1 MAEAVS
7 PQFVK
12 GIMKNA
18 KIEMIEERQ
27 VIIEEDSNLNYM
39 VILLEGKLAVQKNSM
54 GVNPLQPPPE
64 LKSKSKEKDKTIE
77 TIDPSGLKNVQVF

>member
-1 MAEAVS
+1 M
-7 PQFVK
+7 K

-39 VILLEGKLAVQKNSM
+39 VILLEGKLAV
-54 GVNPLQPPPE
+54 
-64 LKSKSKEKDKTIE
+64 
-77 TIDPSGLKNVQVF
+77 